1 MSRSTN
7 NNKQFDVLEIST
19 TNVAVVVGLALVRSF
34 LSEQTWWTELKQ
46 FWRAEEAG
54 GKAKEI

>member
-19 TNVAVVVGLALVRSF
+19 TNVVVVVGLALVRSF
-34 LSEQTWWTELKQ
+34 LSEQT
-46 FWRAEEAG
+46 
-54 GKAKEI
+54 